1 MNVQN
6 NNILDFL
13 NIYKYKPNSHALLI
27 NIILNIDQLNKFQC
41 EHLIKAF
48 HFSYISYICAS
59 HVSDFS

>member
-13 NIYKYKPNSHALLI
+13 NIYKYQPNSHVLLI

-41 EHLIKAF
+41 ENI
-48 HFSYISYICAS
+48 
-59 HVSDFS
+59 